1 MTYKSVKKSLF
12 CREDQKK
19 ICKKFLQANSTKRT
33 IFQQKNNFTIRKK
46 KKKKIDKKAY
56 YYLKNEEKKQYL
68 PKRFQRTELFALIN
82 NFAV

>member
-1 MTYKSVKKSLF
+1 MTYKSAKKSLF

-19 ICKKFLQANSTKRT
+19 ICKKILQANSTKHT
-33 IFQQKNNFTIRKK
+33 IFQQKNNFITRKK
-46 KKKKIDKKAY
+46 KKKDKKAY
-56 YYLKNEEKKQYL
+56 YCLKNEEKKQYL